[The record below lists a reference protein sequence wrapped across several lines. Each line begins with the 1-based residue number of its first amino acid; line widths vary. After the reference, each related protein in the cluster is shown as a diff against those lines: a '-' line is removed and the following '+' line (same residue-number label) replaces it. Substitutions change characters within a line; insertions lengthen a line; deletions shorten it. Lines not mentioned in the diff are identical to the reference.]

1 MRTFVTQ
8 DEQKRL
14 SELEMMKKSL
24 ELQLQEMA
32 KTVEAQ
38 QEQIAMAR
46 RDPLTGLRNRA
57 GVAEQINAILKAGGK
72 GAFFIMDMDNF
83 KAVNDTYGHI
93 EGDKVLV
100 RFAKALRKSLEPG
113 DLAAR
118 LGGDE
123 FILFTQGEKDR
134 TYLKE
139 KASAMI
145 RQIERELVS
154 PGRLVRVT
162 VSMGIALAPQ
172 DGITF
177 EALYGNGDKALYF
190 VKNDGKNGFRFFDET
205 SNGKE
210 KKDAP
215 KASLAEIKKRL
226 REKKMEGSFVVEY
239 NNFEKIYRFME
250 RNIAREKREVQCVLF
265 TVEEPVDRVMGKY
278 EMQRQMEILEQAV
291 TSSLRKGDVTTNY
304 SSCQML
310 TLLMDVNK
318 KNASMVI
325 NRILE
330 KYKKEIGEDALTI
343 NCEVEQLM
351 PDEELV

>member
-1 MRTFVTQ
+1 MQTFVTQ
-8 DEQKRL
+8 EEQKRL

-32 KTVEAQ
+32 KTVEKQ
-38 QEQIAMAR
+38 QEQIAMAK

-57 GVAEQINAILKAGGK
+57 GVAEQINTILKTGNK
-72 GAFFIMDMDNF
+72 GTFFIMDMDNF

-93 EGDKVLV
+93 EGDRVLV
-100 RFAKALRKSLEPG
+100 RFAKALRKILDSG

-123 FILFTQGEKDR
+123 FILFSQGEKSR
-134 TYLKE
+134 EAIRE
-139 KASAMI
+139 KAALII
-145 RQIERELVS
+145 RQVERELVS
-154 PGRLVRVT
+154 PGKLVRVT
-162 VSMGIALAPQ
+162 VSMGIAIAPQ
-172 DGITF
+172 DGVIF
-177 EALYGNGDKALYF
+177 ETLYGNSDKALYF
-190 VKNDGKNGFRFFDET
+190 VKNAGKNAFRFYDET
-205 SNGKE
+205 SNSRRTRNT
-210 KKDAP
+210 P
-215 KASLAEIKKRL
+215 KATLGEITNRL

-250 RNIAREKREVQCVLF
+250 RNIARDKREVQCVLF
-265 TVEEPVDRVMGKY
+265 TIEEPADRMIGTY
-278 EMQRQMEILEQAV
+278 EMQRQMEILEKSV

-318 KNASMVI
+318 ANASMVV

-330 KYKKEIGEDALTI
+330 KYQKEIGEDALPV
-343 NCEVEQLM
+343 NCEVEQLR
-351 PDEELV
+351 PDAEFN

>member
-1 MRTFVTQ
+1 MQTVVTQ
-8 DEQKRL
+8 EEQRRL

-32 KTVEAQ
+32 KTVEKQ
-38 QEQIAMAR
+38 QEQIALSK

-57 GVAEQINAILKAGGK
+57 GIAEQINTILKNGIK

-83 KAVNDTYGHI
+83 KSVNDTYGHI

-100 RFAKALRKSLEPG
+100 RFAKALRKVIEPG

-123 FILFTQGEKDR
+123 FILFSPGDKRRAE
-134 TYLKE
+134 LKE
-139 KASAMI
+139 KAALLI
-145 RQIERELVS
+145 RQVERELVS
-154 PGRLVRVT
+154 PGKLVRVT

-172 DGITF
+172 DGIIF
-177 EALYGNGDKALYF
+177 ETLYANSDKALYF
-190 VKNDGKNGFRFFDET
+190 VKNDGKNAFRFYDET
-205 SNGKE
+205 SNGRNIKNT
-210 KKDAP
+210 P
-215 KASLAEIKKRL
+215 KATLTEITNRL

-265 TVEEPVDRVMGKY
+265 TVEEPEDRVVTSF
-278 EMQRQMEILEQAV
+278 EMQRQMEILEKSV

-304 SSCQML
+304 STCQML
-310 TLLMDVNK
+310 TLLMDVSK
-318 KNASMVI
+318 TNATMVI

-330 KYKKEIGEDALTI
+330 KYKKEVGEDALVI
-343 NCEVEQLM
+343 SCEIEQLM

>member
-1 MRTFVTQ
+1 MQTVVTQ
-8 DEQKRL
+8 EEQKRL

-32 KTVEAQ
+32 KTVERQ
-38 QEQIAMAR
+38 QEQIALSN
-46 RDPLTGLRNRA
+46 RDSLTGLRNRT
-57 GVAEQINAILKAGGK
+57 GIAEQINTILKSGMK

-100 RFAKALRKSLEPG
+100 RFAKALRKVIEPG

-123 FILFTQGEKDR
+123 FILFTPGDKTRAE
-134 TYLKE
+134 LKE
-139 KASAMI
+139 KAALLI
-145 RQIERELVS
+145 RQVERELVS
-154 PGRLVRVT
+154 PGKLVRVT

-172 DGITF
+172 DGIIF
-177 EALYGNGDKALYF
+177 ETLYANSDKALYF
-190 VKNDGKNGFRFFDET
+190 VKNDGKNAFRFYDET
-205 SNGKE
+205 SNGRNTKNT
-210 KKDAP
+210 P
-215 KASLAEIKKRL
+215 KAKLTEITNRL
-226 REKKMEGSFVVEY
+226 RERKMEGSFVVEY

-250 RNIAREKREVQCVLF
+250 RNIAREKREVQCVLL
-265 TVEEPVDRVMGKY
+265 TVEEPEDRSVTSF
-278 EMQRQMEILEQAV
+278 EMQRQMEILETAV

-304 SSCQML
+304 STCQML

-318 KNASMVI
+318 INATMVI

-330 KYKKEIGEDALTI
+330 KYKKEVGEDALTI
-343 NCEVEQLM
+343 SCEIEQLM
-351 PDEELV
+351 PDNEFM